1 MISWIFLGVL
11 LLVLLYVLANKDTI
25 ITEHLMLLG
34 RETELAEQLSA
45 NCMLY
50 VQMQTFHH
58 DEYRAKKDANE
69 IPKVCLKVL
78 GEAPLDAAPE
88 AAPEAAPDAAPDA
101 APEAAPEAAPA
112 PEPVAQDAG
121 APLTTD
127 DRVSNIE
134 AQMSTISAR
143 LGIANPNGPPP
154 ADLVE
159 LSKKYN
165 KLAAELKDM
174 REKSE
179 KGMAQAKEAQDKLN
193 AIATS

>member
-78 GEAPLDAAPE
+78 GEAPL
-88 AAPEAAPDAAPDA
+88 DA